1 MVNVANFLQSVLGG
15 APSQPAG
22 SMFGGP
28 EVLPVN
34 TATMPRQAPMQAPS
48 MPQVQAEPARPRRS
62 LLQTIG
68 GLSDVL
74 ARVGGAEALYQPT
87 LDAREDRGF
96 AQEDRMRQIDLD
108 ELKMRQGEQQIQSGD
123 MEIENAQKA
132 IAANAMRGLKAI
144 QKSGGDITRAWP
156 ILAKQ
161 AGVDDESAAQL
172 AELFGQ
178 DPNAIDGL
186 ITTLG
191 GSPAE
196 FGLQP
201 FYAQG
206 ADGKLEAYQLGKDGT
221 IQRVN
226 LPEGQTPIDPLK
238 FVDVGDRQV
247 GVGTRSGAP
256 IRILPKGEAPGKAAD
271 RSSRERIAGQNNRTR
286 IAVAGIRGQNTGKKD
301 DKPSGAEIARG
312 AAPVVSALRDA
323 VNRLYQSGGM
333 SSPERS
339 TAGTVGAMVRENVP
353 GVERI
358 ASPEGFSARQDFERL
373 TTVGIPSL
381 LPLMGGL
388 TLGGKNI
395 DAAKELDTWRN
406 AIASAKDYPSAIRA
420 IEGFERRIAELTA
433 AEAAPAPSPS
443 RTPSRRAGGSR
454 VQPKSGPQRK
464 APPKPTVSN
473 W

>member
-1 MVNVANFLQSVLGG
+1 MVNVSNFLQSVLGG

-28 EVLPVN
+28 EVLPAN
-34 TATMPRQAPMQAPS
+34 TAAMPRQAPMQAPDI
-48 MPQVQAEPARPRRS
+48 PQVQAAPARPRRS
-62 LLQTIG
+62 LLETIG
-68 GLSDVL
+68 GISDVL

-96 AQEDRMRQIDLD
+96 AQEDRMRQIDMD
-108 ELKMRQGEQQIQSGD
+108 ALKMRQGEQQIQSGD
-123 MEIENAQKA
+123 MEIEGAQKA

-206 ADGKLEAYQLGKDGT
+206 EDGKLVGYQLGKDGT
-221 IQRVN
+221 IQPIT
-226 LPEGQTPIDPLK
+226 LPDGQTPIDPLK
-238 FVDVGDRQV
+238 FVDTGNAQV
-247 GVGTRSGAP
+247 GVGSRSGNP
-256 IRILPKGEAPGKAAD
+256 VRILPKGEAPGKAAD
-271 RSSRERIAGQNNRTR
+271 RTSRERIAGMNNRTR
-286 IAVAGIRGQNTGKKD
+286 ITVAGMKPGPKGTTEKAGDLAPLVESAKGNLKELRTIYKNLNDMGALVSPNRSTGENVLARARA
-301 DKPSGAEIARG
+301 SGAGQMLE
-312 AAPVVSALRDA
+312 
-323 VNRLYQSGGM
+323 
-333 SSPERS
+333 
-339 TAGTVGAMVRENVP
+339 GTVGTQAQT
-353 GVERI
+353 ERDRVNSLRPALMQSLAKATGMTGKQLDSNADVKLFMQTVTDPSKSYEANLAAI
-358 ASPEGFSARQDFERL
+358 DGLERFL
-373 TTVGIPSL
+373 
-381 LPLMGGL
+381 
-388 TLGGKNI
+388 
-395 DAAKELDTWRN
+395 DANAKAT
-406 AIASAKDYPSAIRA
+406 KP
-420 IEGFERRIAELTA
+420 
-433 AEAAPAPSPS
+433 APAA
-443 RTPSRRAGGSR
+443 PSRRGSSASR
-454 VQPKSGPQRK
+454 VQPKSGQPARK
-464 APPKPTVSN
+464 AAPKPTVSN